1 MNELDE
7 KYQQQILFE
16 YGDFMVRKCSLPPNV
31 RMDQV
36 MQFLLGDKM
45 K

>member
-1 MNELDE
+1 MIVDVLAT
-7 KYQQQILFE
+7 KHSAYQPSI
-16 YGDFMVRKCSLPPNV
+16 